1 MTAYTALALQ
11 VETRAG
17 AGIGAA
23 IDRIAAQVGG
33 SKAWLGPELRL
44 VVLPEYVLTGFPVR
58 ESPAQW
64 RDRAA
69 LDPGGPEYRALGAV
83 AADHDVFLCVN
94 AYERDEHFP
103 DLFFQ
108 ATVILSPAGEAV
120 LRYRRLH
127 SLFSPTPYD
136 VWERYLE
143 IYGIDGVLPVA
154 RTELGNLAA
163 VASEEI
169 LMPELARALALRGA
183 EVLCNPTSEASSP
196 ALTPKAVARR
206 ARAVENLAYVVS
218 ANSGGLTGIAIPG
231 DSTNGGSE
239 VIDHQGRVLAQA
251 GPGRRWSPRPSWTSP
266 RCAGPGCGPAWPT
279 CSAGS
284 RPGCGPRSTPGTTSN
299 GPRKACPIGR
309 SSGRGNWRPSPGCTA
324 DSGLT
329 RRRCARSCASPAP
342 PAPLPGTPR

>member
-11 VETRAG
+11 VETRVG
-17 AGIGAA
+17 AGIGTA
-23 IDRIAAQVGG
+23 IDRIGVQVGG

-44 VVLPEYVLTGFPVR
+44 VVLPEYVLTGFPMG
-58 ESPAQW
+58 ESTGQW

-69 LDPGGPEYRALGAV
+69 LDPGGPEYRALGTI

-103 DLFFQ
+103 GLFFQ
-108 ATVILSPAGEAV
+108 ATVIFSPAGEVV

-154 RTELGNLAA
+154 RTELGNLAV

-251 GPGRRWSPRPSWTSP
+251 GPGETLVAAAELDLAALRRARL
-266 RCAGPGCGPAWPT
+266 
-279 CSAGS
+279 
-284 RPGCGPRSTPGTTSN
+284 RPGMANLLSRVKTGLWAEEYARHDVE
-299 GPRKACPIGR
+299 
-309 SSGRGNWRPSPGCTA
+309 RPAEGVPDRA
-324 DSGLT
+324 EL
-329 RRRCARSCASPAP
+329 RARQLAAI
-342 PAPLPGTPR
+342 ARLYG

>member
-11 VETRAG
+11 METRVG

-23 IDRIAAQVGG
+23 IDRIATRVGG

-44 VVLPEYVLTGFPVR
+44 VVLPEYVLTGFPMR

-154 RTELGNLAA
+154 RTELGNLAV

-169 LMPELARALALRGA
+169 LVPELARALALRGA

-196 ALTPKAVARR
+196 QLTPKAVARR

-239 VIDHQGRVLAQA
+239 VIDPQGRVLAQA
-251 GPGRRWSPRPSWTSP
+251 GPGETLVAAAELDLAALRRARL
-266 RCAGPGCGPAWPT
+266 
-279 CSAGS
+279 
-284 RPGCGPRSTPGTTSN
+284 RPGLANLLSRVKTGLWAEEYARHDVE
-299 GPRKACPIGR
+299 
-309 SSGRGNWRPSPGCTA
+309 RPAKGVPDRA
-324 DSGLT
+324 EL
-329 RRRCARSCASPAP
+329 RARQLEAIAR
-342 PAPLPGTPR
+342 LHG

>member
-11 VETRAG
+11 METRVG

-23 IDRIAAQVGG
+23 IDRIATRVGG

-44 VVLPEYVLTGFPVR
+44 VVLPEYVLTGFPMR

-154 RTELGNLAA
+154 RTELGNLAV

-169 LMPELARALALRGA
+169 LVPELARALALRGA

-196 ALTPKAVARR
+196 QLTPKAVARR

-239 VIDHQGRVLAQA
+239 VIDPQGRVLAQA
-251 GPGRRWSPRPSWTSP
+251 GPGGDAGRRGR
-266 RCAGPGCGPAWPT
+266 AGPRRAAQGPA
-279 CSAGS
+279 AA
-284 RPGCGPRSTPGTTSN
+284 RPGQPAQPGQDRAVGGGVRQARRRTARERRARSGGAPGEAA
-299 GPRKACPIGR
+299 GGH
-309 SSGRGNWRPSPGCTA
+309 RPVARLSVR
-324 DSGLT
+324 

>member
-11 VETRAG
+11 LETRVG

-23 IDRIAAQVGG
+23 IDRIGERVAG

-44 VVLPEYVLTGFPVR
+44 VVLPEYVLTGFPLR
-58 ESPAQW
+58 EGVEEW

-69 LDPGGPEYRALGAV
+69 IDPGGPEYRALGAV

-108 ATVILSPAGEAV
+108 ATVILAPSGEAV

-154 RTELGNLAA
+154 RTEIGNLAA

-169 LMPELARALALRGA
+169 LVPELARALALRGA

-206 ARAVENLAYVVS
+206 ARAVENLAFVVS
-218 ANSGGLTGIAIPG
+218 ANSGGLTGLPIPG

-239 VIDHQGRVLAQA
+239 VIDHEGRALAQA
-251 GPGRRWSPRPSWTSP
+251 GPGETLVAAAELDLAALRRARLRPGLANLLSRVKTGLWAEEYA
-266 RCAGPGCGPAWPT
+266 RHDVERPAKGVPDRAELRARQVAAIARLSG
-279 CSAGS
+279 SAG
-284 RPGCGPRSTPGTTSN
+284 
-299 GPRKACPIGR
+299 
-309 SSGRGNWRPSPGCTA
+309 
-324 DSGLT
+324 
-329 RRRCARSCASPAP
+329 
-342 PAPLPGTPR
+342 

>member
-11 VETRAG
+11 VQTRPG
-17 AGIGAA
+17 AGIAAA
-23 IDRIAAQVGG
+23 IDRIGAQVAG

-44 VVLPEYVLTGFPVR
+44 VVLPEYVLTGFPLR
-58 ESPAQW
+58 ESTAQW

-69 LDPGGPEYRALGAV
+69 IDPGGPEYRALGAV
-83 AADHDVFLCVN
+83 AADQDVFLCVN

-108 ATVILSPAGEAV
+108 ATVILAPSGECV

-154 RTELGNLAA
+154 RTEIGNLAV

-196 ALTPKAVARR
+196 QLTPKAVARR
-206 ARAVENLAYVVS
+206 ARAVENLACVVS

-251 GPGRRWSPRPSWTSP
+251 GPGETLVAAAELDLAALRRARL
-266 RCAGPGCGPAWPT
+266 
-279 CSAGS
+279 
-284 RPGCGPRSTPGTTSN
+284 RPGMANLLSRVKTGLWAGEYARHDVE
-299 GPRKACPIGR
+299 
-309 SSGRGNWRPSPGCTA
+309 RPAKGVPDRA
-324 DSGLT
+324 VL
-329 RRRCARSCASPAP
+329 RARQVEAIAR
-342 PAPLPGTPR
+342 LFG

>member
-1 MTAYTALALQ
+1 MTAWKALALQ
-11 VETRAG
+11 METRAVTSR
-17 AGIGAA
+17 AEIMPAVERVAARIGA
-23 IDRIAAQVGG
+23 

-44 VVLPEYVLTGFPVR
+44 VVLPEYVLTGFPLR
-58 ESPAQW
+58 EGLAEW

-69 LDPGGPEYRALGAV
+69 LDPDGPEYRALAAV
-83 AADHDVFLCVN
+83 AAEHGVFLCAN
-94 AYERDEHFP
+94 AYERDPHFP

-108 ATVILSPAGEAV
+108 ATVILSPAGSVV

-154 RTELGNLAA
+154 RTEIGNLAV

-169 LMPELARALALRGA
+169 LVPELARALALRGA

-196 ALTPKAVARR
+196 ALTPKAIARR

-218 ANSGGLTGIAIPG
+218 ANTGGLSGTAIPG

-239 VIDHQGRVLAQA
+239 LIDHEGRALAQA
-251 GPGRRWSPRPSWTSP
+251 GPGESLVAAAELDLAALRRARL
-266 RCAGPGCGPAWPT
+266 
-279 CSAGS
+279 
-284 RPGCGPRSTPGTTSN
+284 RPGL
-299 GPRKACPIGR
+299 
-309 SSGRGNWRPSPGCTA
+309 GNHLSRVKTGLWAQEYARHDVERPAAGVPDRA
-324 DSGLT
+324 WLRT
-329 RRRCARSCASPAP
+329 RQQDTIDR
-342 PAPLPGTPR
+342 LHG

>member
-11 VETRAG
+11 VETRPG
-17 AGIGAA
+17 AGVAAA
-23 IDRIAAQVGG
+23 IDRIGAQVAG

-44 VVLPEYVLTGFPVR
+44 VVLPEYVLTGFPLR
-58 ESPAQW
+58 ESTAQW

-69 LDPGGPEYRALGAV
+69 IDPGGPEYRALGAV
-83 AADHDVFLCVN
+83 AAGQDVFLCVN

-108 ATVILSPAGEAV
+108 ATVILAPSGRSV

-154 RTELGNLAA
+154 RTEIGNLAV

-169 LMPELARALALRGA
+169 LMPELARVLALRGA

-196 ALTPKAVARR
+196 QLTPKAVARR
-206 ARAVENLAYVVS
+206 ARAVENLACVVS

-251 GPGRRWSPRPSWTSP
+251 GPGETLVAAAELDLAALRRARL
-266 RCAGPGCGPAWPT
+266 
-279 CSAGS
+279 
-284 RPGCGPRSTPGTTSN
+284 RPGMANLLSRVKTGLWADEYARHDVE
-299 GPRKACPIGR
+299 
-309 SSGRGNWRPSPGCTA
+309 RPAKGVPDRA
-324 DSGLT
+324 AL
-329 RRRCARSCASPAP
+329 RARQVEAIAR
-342 PAPLPGTPR
+342 LFG

>member
-251 GPGRRWSPRPSWTSP
+251 GPGETLVAAAELDLAALRRARL
-266 RCAGPGCGPAWPT
+266 
-279 CSAGS
+279 
-284 RPGCGPRSTPGTTSN
+284 RPGMANLLSRVKTGLWAEEYARHDVE
-299 GPRKACPIGR
+299 
-309 SSGRGNWRPSPGCTA
+309 RPAKGVPDRA
-324 DSGLT
+324 EL
-329 RRRCARSCASPAP
+329 RARQLAAI
-342 PAPLPGTPR
+342 ARLYG